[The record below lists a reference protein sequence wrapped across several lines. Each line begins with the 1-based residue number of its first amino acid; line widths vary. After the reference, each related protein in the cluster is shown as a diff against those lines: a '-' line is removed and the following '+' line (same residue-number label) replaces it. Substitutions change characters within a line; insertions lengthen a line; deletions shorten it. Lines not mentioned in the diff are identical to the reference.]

1 VADSLWDVPG
11 TRPGAWPNQSPS
23 RCDLLFRLLR
33 HVPKRFHLRQCR
45 GAGRHAIA
53 FGGQCVLDKAE
64 TPFELGVGP
73 ADRGLRIGLAMAR
86 EIGDAE
92 QKIANFLRDGGRF
105 AGVERRFDFIG
116 FPVLWR
122 KRHKRIL
129 LR

>member
-1 VADSLWDVPG
+1 
-11 TRPGAWPNQSPS
+11 
-23 RCDLLFRLLR
+23 LLR

-45 GAGRHAIA
+45 GAGRHA

-64 TPFELGVGP
+64 TEFELGVGP
-73 ADRGLRIGLAMAR
+73 AYRRLRIGFDMAR
-86 EIGDAE
+86 EISDAE